1 MSSGFWSNTI
11 WFVLLGITTIVE
23 IVVII
28 AKAKNRKLVIALLFT
43 MSGIVFTYEMVILNF
58 LKAYNYHPMLI
69 PDSILDENIA
79 GNLFSQLSV
88 TATAL
93 LIAVLNL
100 KNYWYLIFAVIYGI
114 VEEIFLK
121 LGIYTHNWYQ
131 TWMTV
136 VGLILL
142 FWITKKIYKFC
153 LEKNAEGF
161 SRYFFI
167 FIGLFALYMNLM
179 WPLKLMGIF
188 NAKILILPDA
198 IMNLNLIA
206 MLDYAFLSII
216 IMIVYYLKIELKWRV
231 LVISALYIAFYIVK
245 KLNIEYFA
253 EGWLTFATIT
263 IKIFGMY
270 LFVVILD
277 KLYDPV

>member
-1 MSSGFWSNTI
+1 MSPGFWSNTI

-23 IVVII
+23 VVVII
-28 AKAKNRKLVIALLFT
+28 RKAQNRKLVIALLFT
-43 MSGIVFTYEMVILNF
+43 LLGIVFTYEMVILNF

-69 PDSILDENIA
+69 PYSILDENIA

-93 LIAVLNL
+93 LIAVLDL
-100 KNYWYLIFAVIYGI
+100 KYYWCLIFALIYGLI
-114 VEEIFLK
+114 EELFLQ

-136 VGLILL
+136 VGLIL
-142 FWITKKIYKFC
+142 FFPITKKIYKFY
-153 LEKNAEGF
+153 LEKNAKGF
-161 SRYFFI
+161 FRYVFI

-188 NAKILILPDA
+188 DAKIRILSDI
-198 IMNLNLIA
+198 IMNVNLIA

-216 IMIVYYLKIELKWRV
+216 IMIIYYLKIELKWRA

-253 EGWLTFATIT
+253 EGWITFATIT

-270 LFVVILD
+270 LFVFILD